1 MSKQGF
7 LNKLCIEIKKD
18 FPSDMDNL
26 VVVLPNKRAKVFLLD
41 QLRNYYDQSIFA
53 PRIISIE
60 ELVQEIANLRGIDS
74 IEILFEFY
82 NVYKKLLQ
90 DKADE
95 FDYFV
100 NWAKMLLQDFNEI
113 DRYLLNPQH
122 VFNYLKDIEDI
133 NHWAIDGSNQTDL
146 IKNYLKFWDQI
157 PLYYSSL
164 YEYLL
169 ENRVGYQ
176 GLIYREAVNVHK
188 EYLNNNTQQFYFAGF
203 NALNAAE
210 EVIIQHFLIENRAR
224 VFWDIDE
231 VFMNDTYHDAGL
243 FLRRIKNKWPYY
255 QQHPFEWIEN
265 VFASEKIIEIIQTP
279 KSVGQAKTVGDIIER
294 ELKKDKNLD
303 EIAVVLGDENLLQPV
318 LYGLPDSVSSL
329 NITMGYS
336 GNSSPIQIFFNK
348 IFKMHLAAVRRGG
361 NQYVFYYRDVLDVLT
376 SPIVEGLFDGNA
388 LVSEIQKKNL
398 TFFSFNR
405 FEDWINS
412 GESKVKH
419 LIFNDW
425 KNESPEDILKRLI
438 SLVLL
443 IKNKLNDDNKSN
455 RLTKTFLYSIYN
467 LLNRLLSY
475 CQKYAFIN
483 SIELLH
489 VLYKQ
494 VMDLSEISFE
504 GDPLEGLQVMGV
516 LESRVLDF
524 ETVIVTSVN
533 EGKFP
538 AGKSQN
544 SFIPYDVKRELG
556 LPTYKEKDAIYSF
569 HFYHLLLR
577 AKQVYLIY
585 NSQAEGMDAG
595 EKSRFLT
602 QLEMEPQ
609 KNHLIKT
616 INYSAHLPEKAS
628 EPISITKSEDLLEA
642 IKKRAT
648 EKGYSPTALT
658 TYIRNPLQFYMQQI
672 LGIREV
678 DEVEESIALNT
689 LGTII
694 HNTLEKLY
702 LPYVNQFLSVEIIA
716 SIQKNADAEVQHQFE
731 EVYNSDKEKMGKNL
745 LAFEVA
751 KRNVY
756 HFLNEEKRRLKEGDV
771 VQLLALETRLEY
783 LLSDDRLPYPVKL
796 FGFVDRIE
804 NRNGK
809 IRVIDY
815 KSGKVES
822 TQVHLSIWE
831 GLTENLKND
840 KIIQLLCYALMYA
853 DMEKIETLEAGIY
866 SFKNR
871 REGFLFFG
879 IKEGREVNNEINQ
892 DILAEF
898 KEQLVQLLLVI
909 ANQEIE
915 FIEKV

>member
-1 MSKQGF
+1 MSKQVF
-7 LNKLCIEIKKD
+7 LNKLCIEIKKE
-18 FPSDMDNL
+18 FSSNMDNL
-26 VVVLPNKRAKVFLLD
+26 VVILPNKRAKVFLLD
-41 QLRNYYDQSIFA
+41 QLKNYYEQSVFA

-60 ELVQEIANLRGIDS
+60 ELVQEIADLRGIDS

-82 NVYKKLLQ
+82 NVYKNLLQ

-122 VFNYLKDIEDI
+122 VFNYLKEIEDI
-133 NHWAIDGSNQTDL
+133 SHWAIDGSKQTDL
-146 IKNYLKFWDQI
+146 IKNYLNFWEQI

-169 ENRVGYQ
+169 ENKVGYQ
-176 GLIYREAVNVHK
+176 GLIYREAVKVHK
-188 EYLNNNTQQFYFAGF
+188 DYLKQSTQKFYFAGF

-210 EVIIQHFLIENRAR
+210 EVIIQHFLLEDRAR

-231 VFMNDTYHDAGL
+231 VFMTDPYHDAGL

-255 QQHPFEWIEN
+255 QNHPFEWIEN
-265 VFASEKIIEIIQTP
+265 VFKSEKVIEIIQTP

-294 ELKKDKNLD
+294 ELHKNKNLD

-318 LYGLPDSVSSL
+318 LYGLPDSVGSL

-336 GNSSPIQIFFNK
+336 GSSSPVQIFFNK

-376 SPIVEGLFDGNA
+376 NPIVEGLFEVDF
-388 LVSEIQKKNL
+388 VVDEIQKKNL
-398 TFFSFNR
+398 TFFVFDR
-405 FEDWINS
+405 FKGWLDDRQVKE
-412 GESKVKH
+412 KH
-419 LIFNDW
+419 LIFDDW
-425 KNESPEDILKRLI
+425 KDVTAEDILKRLI
-438 SLVLL
+438 SLVLM
-443 IKNKLNDDNKSN
+443 IKAKLEDDKKSN
-455 RLTKTFLYSIYN
+455 RLTKTFLFSTYN

-475 CQKYAFIN
+475 CQKYTFIDT
-483 SIELLH
+483 IELLY

-494 VMDLSEISFE
+494 VMELSEVSFE

-585 NSQAEGMDAG
+585 NSQTEGMDAG

-609 KNHLIKT
+609 KNHQIKT

-628 EPISITKSEDLLEA
+628 EPISILKSEDLLEA
-642 IKKRAT
+642 IYKKAT

-678 DEVEESIALNT
+678 DEVEESVALNT

-694 HNTLEKLY
+694 HNALEKLY
-702 LPYVNQFLSVEIIA
+702 EPYVGKFLTIEDIS
-716 SIQKNADAEVQHQFE
+716 SIQKKSNDEVQRQFE

-756 HFLNEEKRRLKEGDV
+756 HFLNEEKRMLESGDT
-771 VQLLALETRLEY
+771 VQLVALETRLEY
-783 LLSDDRLPYPVKL
+783 LLADDRLPYPVKL

-809 IRVIDY
+809 VRVIDY
-815 KSGKVES
+815 KTGKVES
-822 TQVHLSIWE
+822 TQVRLSGWD
-831 GLTENLKND
+831 GLTEELKND
-840 KIIQLLCYALMYA
+840 KIIQLLCYALMYT
-853 DMEKIETLEAGIY
+853 DREKIEILEAGIY

-879 IKEGREVNNEINQ
+879 IKEGKEVNYEINHEV
-892 DILAEF
+892 LAEF
-898 KEQLVQLLLVI
+898 REQLIDLLLRI
-909 ANQEIE
+909 ANTDEE
-915 FIEKV
+915 FLEKV